1 MRLEKYI
8 SDLLYRYQC
17 VTVPGFGSFL
27 TQNQSAAVDT
37 HTNTFYPPTKLLSFN
52 AQLKS
57 NDGLLTKYVS
67 EAEDISYEIA
77 AHQIEEVVLRWKKSL
92 NNKEKINL
100 KNIGDL
106 TLSEDSKFIFDPV
119 DNINY
124 LTSSFGLS
132 SMVTPTITREVL
144 KQEVEALE
152 ENTPILFT
160 PEKRAR
166 RSYLKYAAIF
176 LLAISSGAVG
186 YQMLNKQQ
194 VKNYQVVEQEAQK
207 EVQKNIQEATFFDT
221 TPIEMPSITL
231 DLAKEPLKY
240 HIVAGAFRVETNADK
255 RIKQLQAK
263 GYKSADKIGVNKY
276 GLHQVSYA
284 SFAEVNE
291 ALQFLREIKTK
302 ESSEAW
308 LLVSE

>member
-17 VTVPGFGSFL
+17 ITVPGFGSFL
-27 TQNQSAAVDT
+27 TQNQPAAVDT

-67 EAEDISYEIA
+67 EVEHISYEEA
-77 AHQIEEVVLRWKKSL
+77 AKQLEEVVIRWKKSL
-92 NNKEKINL
+92 ENKEKINL

-106 TLSEDSKFIFDPV
+106 SFSEDGKFIFDPV
-119 DNINY
+119 NEVNY

-132 SMVTPTITREVL
+132 SLVTPSITREIF
-144 KQEVEALE
+144 KQEVEELE
-152 ENTPILFT
+152 AQTPILFT
-160 PEKRAR
+160 PERRAR
-166 RSYLKYAAIF
+166 RSYLKYAALF
-176 LLAISSGAVG
+176 LLAISAGTIG
-186 YQMLNKQQ
+186 YQLVNNQQ
-194 VKNYQVVEQEAQK
+194 VKNYQVVAQEAQ
-207 EVQKNIQEATFFDT
+207 EQVQKNIQEATFFNT

-231 DLAKEPLKY
+231 DLVKEPLKY
-240 HIVAGAFRVETNADK
+240 HIVAGAFRVEENADK
-255 RIKQLQAK
+255 RIVQLQDK
-263 GYKSADKIGVNKY
+263 GYKAEKIGVNKY
-276 GLHQVSYA
+276 GLHQVAYA
-284 SFAEVNE
+284 SFADVDD
-291 ALQFLREIKTK
+291 ALNFLRKIKTK

>member
-27 TQNQSAAVDT
+27 TQNQSATVDT
-37 HTNTFYPPTKLLSFN
+37 NTNTFYPPTKLLSFN

-144 KQEVEALE
+144 KKEVEALE

-176 LLAISSGAVG
+176 LLAISSGAFG

-194 VKNYQVVEQEAQK
+194 VKNYQVVEQEAQE

-291 ALQFLREIKTK
+291 ALQFLSEIKTK

>member
-37 HTNTFYPPTKLLSFN
+37 NTNTFYPPTKLLSFN

>member
-17 VTVPGFGSFL
+17 ITVPGFGSFL
-27 TQNQSAAVDT
+27 TQNQPAAVDT

-67 EAEDISYEIA
+67 EVEHISYEEA
-77 AHQIEEVVLRWKKSL
+77 AKQLEEVVIRWKKSL
-92 NNKEKINL
+92 ANKEKINL

-106 TLSEDSKFIFDPV
+106 FFSEDGKFIFDPV
-119 DNINY
+119 NEVNY

-132 SMVTPTITREVL
+132 SLVTPSITREIF
-144 KQEVEALE
+144 KQEVEELE
-152 ENTPILFT
+152 AQTPILFT
-160 PEKRAR
+160 PERRAR
-166 RSYLKYAAIF
+166 RSYLKYAALF
-176 LLAISSGAVG
+176 LLAISAGTIG
-186 YQMLNKQQ
+186 YQLVNNQQ
-194 VKNYQVVEQEAQK
+194 VKNYQVVAQEAQ
-207 EVQKNIQEATFFDT
+207 EQVQKNIQEATFFNT

-231 DLAKEPLKY
+231 DLVKEPLKY
-240 HIVAGAFRVETNADK
+240 HIVAGAFRVEENADK
-255 RIKQLQAK
+255 RIVQLQDK
-263 GYKSADKIGVNKY
+263 GYKAEKIGVNRY
-276 GLHQVSYA
+276 GLHQVAYA
-284 SFAEVNE
+284 SFADVDD
-291 ALQFLREIKTK
+291 ALNFLRKIKTK

>member
-17 VTVPGFGSFL
+17 ITVPGFGSFL
-27 TQNQSAAVDT
+27 TQNQPAAVDT

-67 EAEDISYEIA
+67 EVEHISYEEA
-77 AHQIEEVVLRWKKSL
+77 AKQLEEVVIRWKKSL
-92 NNKEKINL
+92 ENKEKINL

-106 TLSEDSKFIFDPV
+106 SFSEDGKFIFDPV
-119 DNINY
+119 NEVNY

-132 SMVTPTITREVL
+132 SLVTPSITREIF
-144 KQEVEALE
+144 KQEVEELE
-152 ENTPILFT
+152 AQTPILFT
-160 PEKRAR
+160 PERRAR
-166 RSYLKYAAIF
+166 RSYLKYAALF
-176 LLAISSGAVG
+176 LLAISAGTIG
-186 YQMLNKQQ
+186 YQLMNNQQ
-194 VKNYQVVEQEAQK
+194 VKNYQVVAQEAQ
-207 EVQKNIQEATFFDT
+207 EQVQKNIQEATFFNT

-231 DLAKEPLKY
+231 DLVKEPLKY
-240 HIVAGAFRVETNADK
+240 HIVAGAFRVEENADK
-255 RIKQLQAK
+255 RIVQLQDK
-263 GYKSADKIGVNKY
+263 GYKAEKIGVNRY
-276 GLHQVSYA
+276 GLHQVAYA
-284 SFAEVNE
+284 SFADVDD
-291 ALQFLREIKTK
+291 ALNFLRKIKTK